1 MRERIQG
8 ALRSALSKIGITVE
22 QNAVPLEFTGNLKNG
37 DFASSIALQHAKEA
51 GMAPRELAE
60 KILAVLSEMEG
71 VEKVDIAGPGF
82 INFYLEPEVFADVI
96 QEVTA
101 NPDRWGRNGAH
112 EGKKIMVEYTD
123 PNPFKEFH
131 I

>member
-37 DFASSIALQHAKEA
+37 DFASSVALQHAKEA
-51 GMAPRELAE
+51 GMAPRDLAE

-71 VEKVDIAGPGF
+71 VEKVEIAGPGF
-82 INFYLEPEVFADVI
+82 INFYLEPNVFAEVLQMVI
-96 QEVTA
+96 DKPEQ
-101 NPDRWGRNGAH
+101 WGKNQ
-112 EGKKIMVEYTD
+112 
-123 PNPFKEFH
+123 
-131 I
+131 